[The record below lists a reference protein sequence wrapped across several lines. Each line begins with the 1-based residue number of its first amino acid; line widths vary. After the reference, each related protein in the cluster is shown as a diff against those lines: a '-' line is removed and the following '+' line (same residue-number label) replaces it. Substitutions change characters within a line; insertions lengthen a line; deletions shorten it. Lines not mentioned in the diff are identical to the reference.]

1 MAKTGT
7 QHPDGPDTVG
17 GRARPL
23 RVLQLTDLHLYAD
36 PDGRLLGQSTRLAFE
51 SVIALAQR
59 LRWPPDALVLT
70 GDLIH
75 DESLEG
81 YRFLRERLEQ
91 LGVDYFCIPGNHDRV
106 DLLAGYLDA
115 GAIAGFRV
123 ESLGGWDLVLLDS
136 TLPFDEGGHIEPTIL
151 ADLERH
157 VSDHPERPQLILLHH
172 HPAPVGSRWIDTM
185 RVDNGAELLAAPVD
199 IAIFAVSSAATCI
212 RPSTRTRTISSGC
225 RHRPPASSSYPEAT
239 ASPSIHSHPDTV
251 GSSSIRTDRSTPAS
265 NAPTP
270 TRSRCTRAPAVTRIA
285 SAGKAQ
291 AP

>member
-7 QHPDGPDTVG
+7 QQPDGPDTAG
-17 GRARPL
+17 GGTRPL
-23 RVLQLTDLHLYAD
+23 RVLQLSDLHLYAD

-115 GAIAGFRV
+115 DAVASFRV

-136 TLPFDEGGHIEPTIL
+136 TLPFEEGGHIEPTIL

-172 HPAPVGSRWIDTM
+172 HPAPVGSRWIDSM
-185 RVDNGAELLAAPVD
+185 RVDNGDELLATARRHRNIRGAVCGHVHQAFRAHQDDFVWLSAP
-199 IAIFAVSSAATCI
+199 STCI
-212 RPSTRTRTISSGC
+212 QFLPGSDGFALDPLTPGYRWLELHADGQIDTGIERTDAYPEPLHPSTSG
-225 RHRPPASSSYPEAT
+225 Y
-239 ASPSIHSHPDTV
+239 
-251 GSSSIRTDRSTPAS
+251 
-265 NAPTP
+265 
-270 TRSRCTRAPAVTRIA
+270 
-285 SAGKAQ
+285 
-291 AP
+291 